1 MCCFQND
8 NTTYTI
14 NKHVNW
20 CNLCFIFFCLWTLK
34 LGTLSSINKHC
45 YQHLGSLWISLKPVN
60 IKEVFFLIFFRKS
73 SLGELKDTKQYFNIL
88 LLTSIPTFLKTIKNL
103 PWYGTPAHYSFAT
116 LGDVNNLAWCK
127 ILKLRLLFASPAFP
141 FLIIFWHCFYIC
153 ALFVV
158 PFQTCVTHDPQARPV
173 LLFIWALF
181 FAFGTHFLLW
191 SLGFSW

>member
-1 MCCFQND
+1 MSQNVLFSKWQFR
-8 NTTYTI
+8 YTI

-20 CNLCFIFFCLWTLK
+20 YNLCFVFFCLWTLK
-34 LGTLSSINKHC
+34 PGTLSSINQHC

-73 SLGELKDTKQYFNIL
+73 SLGELKDTKQYFNIS

-103 PWYGTPAHYSFAT
+103 PLYGTPAHNSFAT

-141 FLIIFWHCFYIC
+141 FLIVFWHCFYIC
-153 ALFVV
+153 ALSVDW
-158 PFQTCVTHDPQARPV
+158 Q
-173 LLFIWALF
+173 
-181 FAFGTHFLLW
+181 
-191 SLGFSW
+191 